1 MTKKNIINNVEKWQE
16 IFGLQ
21 DWHFV
26 IDPVG
31 NTYVSADSC
40 DLARCVVLED
50 EMVVHIALATDMPD
64 FEIEKSIRHEESH
77 VMLHDLRCVF
87 EDAASLLGAEAKTAL
102 MRRYEKSEE
111 KLVIKLER
119 IIDSFLQQLDD
130 AAKK

>member
-40 DLARCVVLED
+40 DLARCIILD
-50 EMVVHIALATDMPD
+50 GEMTVHVALATDMPD

-77 VMLHDLRCVF
+77 VMLHDLRSVF
-87 EDAASLLGAEAKTAL
+87 EDATSLLGEEAKIAL
-102 MRRYEKSEE
+102 TRSYEKCEE